1 MTLRCLP
8 ANDCGT
14 FLSADLSRCKFAF
27 GCKINHFLHK
37 CAQLEVKVEGLGTYL
52 RGGSQ
57 RRCGGAGLETSPQTS
72 QAPQAQV
79 PTAAPVWEQGSDFT
93 QTPGKEEKGKK
104 KKSKSHHFSIY
115 PCLLQALLFGCP
127 GGGSRLSPQPCL
139 EQDPLPSPSIMSS
152 TSCAGEHLLNPGCLM
167 LNCQ

>member
-1 MTLRCLP
+1 MTLWCLP

-104 KKSKSHHFSIY
+104 KKKQKPPLFHLPLPIASSPFWL
-115 PCLLQALLFGCP
+115 PRRGEQALSPALP
-127 GGGSRLSPQPCL
+127 GAGSAPFPQYNVIDFLCRRAFAKSRLSH
-139 EQDPLPSPSIMSS
+139 
-152 TSCAGEHLLNPGCLM
+152 A
-167 LNCQ
+167 